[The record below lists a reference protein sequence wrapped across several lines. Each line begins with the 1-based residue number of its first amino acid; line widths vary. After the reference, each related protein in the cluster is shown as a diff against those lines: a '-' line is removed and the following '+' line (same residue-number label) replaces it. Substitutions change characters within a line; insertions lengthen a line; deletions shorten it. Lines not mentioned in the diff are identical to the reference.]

1 MKMWILKACL
11 EGRKRGAVVERE
23 RERTADFVQIEAEGT
38 NTILFSFK
46 SGMRNDLSS
55 EEERRDLEWTS
66 IWTSSFEY

>member
-1 MKMWILKACL
+1 MA
-11 EGRKRGAVVERE
+11 E
-23 RERTADFVQIEAEGT
+23 RERTAGCVQREAEGT
-38 NTILFSFK
+38 TTILFSFK